1 MKNGTKKKI
10 RVYLEDLGDS
20 TSYERLFRAL
30 SLILSE
36 EDLRRYFSANLEIK
50 SSSDLDRC
58 NEKSEALAESLA
70 KS

>member
-1 MKNGTKKKI
+1 MKDGTKKKI

-36 EDLRRYFSANLEIK
+36 ENLARYFSANLEIK
-50 SSSDLDRC
+50 SCSDLDGC
-58 NEKSEALAESLA
+58 SEKSEALAESLA
-70 KS
+70 NS

>member
-1 MKNGTKKKI
+1 MKNGAKKRI

-36 EDLRRYFSANLEIK
+36 GDLRRYFSANRDIK
-50 SSSDLDRC
+50 SCFTLDGC
-58 NEKSEALAESLA
+58 DEKSEALAESLA
-70 KS
+70 NS